1 MSSGVHPPPLRKTS
15 HRGLLFK
22 ICIPV
27 LGIPMA
33 IGLTLFLIY
42 GTHTKHKSRSTIW
55 WSERGRNLIPPT
67 ATEII
72 LRQDFLDHYA
82 IYRVSEKDLNLFL
95 DKRFAYSG
103 TTLDSF
109 SERRPVD
116 SAWIGKTTGPM
127 GWKVT
132 PDTVFY
138 SYAASNGG
146 THNYY
151 HDTATGLTYQES
163 AYW

>member
-1 MSSGVHPPPLRKTS
+1 MVSGGPLPSSKKSSL
-15 HRGLLFK
+15 RGLLLK
-22 ICIPV
+22 IGIPV
-27 LGIPMA
+27 LGLAMGV
-33 IGLTLFLIY
+33 GLTFFLIY
-42 GTHTKHKSRSTIW
+42 GTHTKHKSRATIW
-55 WSERGRNLIPPT
+55 WSERGRNLIPPA

-82 IYRVSEKDLNLFL
+82 IYRVSEKDLNVFL
-95 DKRFAYSG
+95 DQRFAASG
-103 TTLDSF
+103 NPLNSF
-109 SERRPVD
+109 SERRPVE

-132 PDTVFY
+132 ASTVFY
-138 SYAASNGG
+138 SFSASNGG

>member
-1 MSSGVHPPPLRKTS
+1 MVAGVHPPLLKKSSR
-15 HRGLLFK
+15 RGLLFK
-22 ICIPV
+22 IGIPV
-27 LGIPMA
+27 LGITIIP
-33 IGLTLFLIY
+33 GLTLFLIY
-42 GTHTKHKSRSTIW
+42 GTHTKHKNRNTIW

-67 ATEII
+67 AVEII

-82 IYRVSEKDLNLFL
+82 IYRISEKDLNLFL
-95 DKRFAYSG
+95 DQRFAPSG
-103 TTLDSF
+103 ETLNSF
-109 SERRPVD
+109 SERRPVE
-116 SAWIGKTTGPM
+116 SALIGRAAGPM

-132 PDTVFY
+132 ADTVVY

-146 THNYY
+146 THDYY

>member
-1 MSSGVHPPPLRKTS
+1 MPFEAHPPPLPKVS
-15 HRGLLFK
+15 NRGLWLK
-22 ICIPV
+22 IGVPIF
-27 LGIPMA
+27 GIPMA
-33 IGLTLFLIY
+33 IGLILFLIY

-55 WSERGRNLIPPT
+55 WTERGRNLIPPT

-82 IYRVSEKDLNLFL
+82 LYRVSERELNRFL
-95 DKRFAYSG
+95 DKRFARPG
-103 TTLDSF
+103 MMLNSF
-109 SERRPVD
+109 SERQPAD
-116 SAWIGKTTGPM
+116 AAWIGKATGPM

-132 PDTVFY
+132 RDTVLY

>member
-1 MSSGVHPPPLRKTS
+1 MVHVVVLHTLTQRKSLQAWT
-15 HRGLLFK
+15 R
-22 ICIPV
+22 
-27 LGIPMA
+27 
-33 IGLTLFLIY
+33 
-42 GTHTKHKSRSTIW
+42 
-55 WSERGRNLIPPT
+55 PPT

-109 SERRPVD
+109 NERRPVD

-127 GWKVT
+127 GWKVP

>member
-1 MSSGVHPPPLRKTS
+1 MSFGAHPPPLPKASNRV
-15 HRGLLFK
+15 LLFK
-22 ICIPV
+22 IGVPI

-55 WSERGRNLIPPT
+55 WTERGRNLIPPT

-109 SERRPVD
+109 NERRPVD

-127 GWKVT
+127 GWKVP

>member
-1 MSSGVHPPPLRKTS
+1 MSSGVHPPPLQKTS
-15 HRGLLFK
+15 HRGRLFK
-22 ICIPV
+22 ICLPV
-27 LGIPMA
+27 LGVPLA
-33 IGLTLFLIY
+33 SVLTLFLIY

-55 WSERGRNLIPPT
+55 WTERGRNLIPPT

-109 SERRPVD
+109 NERRPVD

-127 GWKVT
+127 GWKVP